1 MEDDVRRASTTSK
14 RCAAL
19 EETNAFL
26 QAEAGAARDAL
37 RAAKEETDALKISLR
52 EAIRARDDERIK
64 LTSQIEALEKE
75 KVAMESASLLDGA
88 RKTAEL
94 ARAHVD
100 LASAL
105 DGKRASKAV
114 EPAPWPPPPRANEDA
129 ASYLARSAVAA
140 NGAVPGAEMARA
152 AADDGASDGSAAA
165 TAFIPP
171 TKAFHVTPALVSS
184 SAPEKVVAEVKK
196 LQKERDGA
204 FAAIDAARAELA
216 EAKAFARGA
225 KASLVAAA
233 ARAASGAVVDAA
245 GEGEEPPAPSSWVD
259 AGRHAAE
266 MASME
271 LHAAELASE
280 ARLREGDLRRR
291 AAQAEADHAAEAES
305 LRAELA
311 ALRDRLSVD
320 VRVARMDQ
328 SAAAGGERQSAAALA
343 HRARTAE
350 AEVAATRARAE
361 ELEAALALA
370 SASAKSA
377 PSPSVAKKSTPASGK
392 TQTQTQTPPSKPPP
406 AIATVESRLAS
417 RVSELAS
424 RAEAADDRVLRLEDE
439 LRAAGVPVPP
449 PGASS
454 GRSSSVSTSG
464 AAAGAGAGAATS
476 HARARESA
484 KDDARRSEAATSALR
499 AKLGDA
505 ARDVTTAEQRLARE
519 RVRWENERA
528 RLESK
533 LRATRDDGSVKAQAL
548 EATINALRSRS
559 GLHAEVARLGDE
571 ATALRR
577 AESRLR
583 HELSFAEERLGAAL
597 LELKRLKGGYG
608 HDDDQPDD
616 ALAIGAAASAAAAAE
631 GALERAQDRV
641 VTLEKDAVRDRAEI
655 RRLREELERV
665 ELERGRESS
674 ARADAS
680 VELAAAL
687 ERCAARDRAL
697 HDARE
702 SAALE
707 KERAAANRAHEV
719 TAATRRSAAAEVR
732 SVCANVLFFTRP

>member
-1 MEDDVRRASTTSK
+1 
-14 RCAAL
+14 
-19 EETNAFL
+19 
-26 QAEAGAARDAL
+26 
-37 RAAKEETDALKISLR
+37 
-52 EAIRARDDERIK
+52 
-64 LTSQIEALEKE
+64 
-75 KVAMESASLLDGA
+75 
-88 RKTAEL
+88 
-94 ARAHVD
+94 
-100 LASAL
+100 
-105 DGKRASKAV
+105 
-114 EPAPWPPPPRANEDA
+114 
-129 ASYLARSAVAA
+129 
-140 NGAVPGAEMARA
+140 
-152 AADDGASDGSAAA
+152 
-165 TAFIPP
+165 
-171 TKAFHVTPALVSS
+171 
-184 SAPEKVVAEVKK
+184 
-196 LQKERDGA
+196 
-204 FAAIDAARAELA
+204 
-216 EAKAFARGA
+216 
-225 KASLVAAA
+225 
-233 ARAASGAVVDAA
+233 
-245 GEGEEPPAPSSWVD
+245 
-259 AGRHAAE
+259 
-266 MASME
+266 ME

-392 TQTQTQTPPSKPPP
+392 TQTQTPPSKPPP

-449 PGASS
+449 PGASR

-732 SVCANVLFFTRP
+732 SVCANVLFFTRPKLGFNTRSRGSLSTDR

>member
-1 MEDDVRRASTTSK
+1 MRRASTTSK

-75 KVAMESASLLDGA
+75 KLAMESASLLDGA

-165 TAFIPP
+165 AFIPP

-291 AAQAEADHAAEAES
+291 AAQAEADHAAETES

-449 PGASS
+449 PGASR

-616 ALAIGAAASAAAAAE
+616 ALAIGAAAAAAAAAE

-655 RRLREELERV
+655 RRLRRV
-665 ELERGRESS
+665 LYTGPHTT
-674 ARADAS
+674 A
-680 VELAAAL
+680 LAW
-687 ERCAARDRAL
+687 
-697 HDARE
+697 
-702 SAALE
+702 
-707 KERAAANRAHEV
+707 
-719 TAATRRSAAAEVR
+719 
-732 SVCANVLFFTRP
+732 

>member
-75 KVAMESASLLDGA
+75 KLAMESASLLDGA

-152 AADDGASDGSAAA
+152 AADDGSSDGSAAA
-165 TAFIPP
+165 AAFIPP

-291 AAQAEADHAAEAES
+291 AAQAEADHAAETES

-449 PGASS
+449 PGASR

-616 ALAIGAAASAAAAAE
+616 ALAIGAAAAAAAAAE

-655 RRLREELERV
+655 RRLRRV
-665 ELERGRESS
+665 LYTGPHTT
-674 ARADAS
+674 A
-680 VELAAAL
+680 LAW
-687 ERCAARDRAL
+687 
-697 HDARE
+697 
-702 SAALE
+702 
-707 KERAAANRAHEV
+707 
-719 TAATRRSAAAEVR
+719 
-732 SVCANVLFFTRP
+732 